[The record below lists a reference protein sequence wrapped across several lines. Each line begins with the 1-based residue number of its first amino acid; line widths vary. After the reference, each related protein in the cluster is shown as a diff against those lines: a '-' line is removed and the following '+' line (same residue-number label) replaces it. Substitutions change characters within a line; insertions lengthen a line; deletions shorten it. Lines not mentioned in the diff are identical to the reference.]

1 MGDDGRVTTTDAHPL
16 LDVLLRA
23 AGGTRPAVDGGVDFV
38 PALGP
43 GLRCVLSFTGHA
55 YVATDQAESTF
66 ADLALDGFGRAVD
79 PATLLRLAGPGG
91 DVGVLDATL
100 AGHGSGDGSRL
111 TERADLAAHPRVR
124 HARRLRRDVRV
135 YGDDRGLVTLG
146 RGLAGRLELSI
157 EVDAGRQG
165 TGVGAGLLADGLAL
179 VPAGELVFA
188 AVSPGN
194 VRSLRLFLAAGFTP
208 VASEV
213 IVTTAPESAP
223 G

>member
-1 MGDDGRVTTTDAHPL
+1 MADDGRVTASDSHPL

-23 AGGTRPAVDGGVDFV
+23 AGGTWPAVDGGVDFV
-38 PALGP
+38 PPLGP

-55 YVATDQAESTF
+55 YVATDQAESAF

-91 DVGVLDATL
+91 EVGVLDATL
-100 AGHGSGDGSRL
+100 AGRGLGGGRL
-111 TERADLAAHPRVR
+111 PERPDLAAHPRVR

-157 EVDAGRQG
+157 EVNAGRQG
-165 TGVGAGLLADGLAL
+165 RGLGAGLLADGLAL
-179 VPAGELVFA
+179 VPAGEIVFA

-194 VRSLRLFLAAGFTP
+194 VRSLKLFLAAGFTP

-213 IVTTAPESAP
+213 IVTTAPASAP